1 MIAAVTVVLVTLV
14 LWSAFSPR
22 TLPSGRRAGSREGSR
37 RPGLEPDPVG
47 RGTAPGAQPQPYVAP
62 VIPPETPSDSEL
74 SYIDQLARAE
84 SRRRIRASAGYTY
97 LDEVLAASG
106 DSSLRRWDDRN
117 GRPIRVYV
125 PPGAVEHF
133 QPDFLDA
140 VRGAFETWVEAG
152 VPLTFNV
159 YADSVSAE
167 IVVRWTLQFGIDRTG
182 QTDLV
187 WDRGG
192 RVVSGVIT
200 IATLDPNSK
209 PLASGD
215 VRVVALHEVG
225 HVLGL
230 DHSADSSDIMFARAR
245 VRGLSDRDIRTVM
258 LLYQLAPGSVR

>member
-14 LWSAFSPR
+14 LWSVFSPR
-22 TLPSGRRAGSREGSR
+22 TLPSGRRAGTREGSR
-37 RPGLEPDPVG
+37 RPGLEPDPIG
-47 RGTAPGAQPQPYVAP
+47 RGTAVRAHPQPYVAP
-62 VIPPETPSDSEL
+62 VIPPETASDNEL

-125 PPGAVEHF
+125 PPGTVEHF
-133 QPDFLDA
+133 QPYFLAA

-187 WDRGG
+187 WDQGG
-192 RVVSGVIT
+192 HIVSGVVT

-258 LLYQLAPGSVR
+258 LLYQLAPGSIR